1 MDNKNNRPD
10 PTPPLSLHSTALFD
24 LHLDDSHA
32 VPPLMSVHD
41 AAPRPTRAPPL
52 YAALLKLTPATV
64 ADVDPDDGPFVP
76 PPTLLTRTAA
86 S

>member
-1 MDNKNNRPD
+1 M
-10 PTPPLSLHSTALFD
+10 HSTALFD

-32 VPPLMSVHD
+32 VPPVMSVKD
-41 AAPRPTRAPPL
+41 AAPHPTRAPPL

-76 PPTLLTRTAA
+76 PPTLLTTAA